1 VFIILVH
8 RGSVFFERMHL
19 LMGFDQTDHLLGFEF
34 RRQVESKFV
43 DVERS
48 DAKELFVAS
57 RDYPTD
63 RTLRVETAKPC

>member
-1 VFIILVH
+1 
-8 RGSVFFERMHL
+8 MHL